1 MTCCFFSIGSSQG
14 SEGFEGGAKL
24 AIFCFVCFKGVNM
37 KGRELETWSYKIAWR
52 QWMNLCQI
60 YCNDTCT

>member
-24 AIFCFVCFKGVNM
+24 AILLLCLLQRCEHEGKRTGDMVLQN
-37 KGRELETWSYKIAWR
+37 RLEAVDEPLPNIL
-52 QWMNLCQI
+52 Q
-60 YCNDTCT
+60 